1 MFHFLK
7 SDMKT
12 HSALDQCDDI
22 GRAIRTTYA
31 HALTAAA
38 GSQGNH

>member
-1 MFHFLK
+1 MILI
-7 SDMKT
+7 DT
-12 HSALDQCDDI
+12 VDQCDDI

>member
-1 MFHFLK
+1 MILI
-7 SDMKT
+7 DT
-12 HSALDQCDDI
+12 VDQCNDK

-31 HALTAAA
+31 HALSVGA